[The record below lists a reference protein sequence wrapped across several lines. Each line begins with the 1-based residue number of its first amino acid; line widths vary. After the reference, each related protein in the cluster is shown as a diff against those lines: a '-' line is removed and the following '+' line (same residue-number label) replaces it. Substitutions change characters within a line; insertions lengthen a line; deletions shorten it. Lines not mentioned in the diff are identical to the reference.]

1 MTSFNCDL
9 FKVRKMT
16 YFNYDLFKVG
26 KMTTLIMTSSKS
38 AKWLVDLHN
47 YLDIAYIFKIS
58 RLK

>member
-1 MTSFNCDL
+1 MTS
-9 FKVRKMT
+9 
-16 YFNYDLFKVG
+16 FNYDLFKVG